1 MPPQESG
8 KKPPRSNRTPDV
20 RGSQSKK
27 ATSTWKQHALLVL
40 AVAGFGV
47 FVWDY
52 YPDRN
57 TEVGS
62 QMCLRVA
69 IVLSTLWLA
78 YPQLHQL
85 FQSVS
90 MNVLILV
97 LLVAFVVARNPL
109 ILLSIVLICI
119 VLALFKFAIRIF
131 NE

>member
-1 MPPQESG
+1 
-8 KKPPRSNRTPDV
+8 
-20 RGSQSKK
+20 
-27 ATSTWKQHALLVL
+27 
-40 AVAGFGV
+40 
-47 FVWDY
+47 
-52 YPDRN
+52 
-57 TEVGS
+57 
-62 QMCLRVA
+62 MCLRVA